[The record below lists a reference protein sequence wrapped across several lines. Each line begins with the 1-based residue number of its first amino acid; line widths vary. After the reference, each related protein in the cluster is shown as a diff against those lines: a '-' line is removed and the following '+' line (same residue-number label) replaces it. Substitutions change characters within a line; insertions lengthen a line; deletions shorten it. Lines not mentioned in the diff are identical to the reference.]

1 MGKRN
6 REYGL
11 MAGIAVGFAVWGAAG
26 LPVSEMVSVRE
37 QTWESVQMLER
48 AQASENARVLGRE
61 QTRESVQVSV
71 REQVWENARVSDTE
85 FAGESARVPE
95 REQVWESARVPE
107 TEQVW
112 ESEQMSGTEQASES
126 VQTLA
131 TEQAKGSVR
140 APEAGTPSLDL
151 HALSA
156 VLIDGDSGRILYE
169 KEGDTFRPMAST
181 TKIMTCILALEH
193 GNLTD
198 LCTVSANAAGQP
210 QVRLGVRVGQQFKLN
225 DLLYS
230 LMLESHNDAAVI
242 IAEHIG
248 GSVKQFAAM
257 MNQKARDIGCQ
268 NTCFVT
274 PNGLDASFTEDD
286 GTVRTHGT
294 TAADLARIMRYCIRI
309 SPKREEFL
317 MVTGTANYSFTDEA
331 GKCSY
336 SCVNHNALL
345 TMMEGALSGKTGF
358 TGGAGYS
365 YVGAIESEGRSF
377 ILALLGC
384 GWPPH
389 KTWKWADAR
398 TLFQYGKERFHYRNV
413 DQRPQPPEIPV
424 EEGIPEPGKEKCLVA
439 LTTEA
444 ADEESRRLPQIKEE
458 ESRRLPQTE
467 EEKENSG
474 QYLTRE
480 DEKTWRLLL
489 SEEEEVTARIRIPKK
504 LEAPVEA
511 GMLVGAIEYTLNG
524 STIHMEPLYTKSAVG
539 RKGLHYYGCLTIK
552 TFLLEGESRIYR

>member
-26 LPVSEMVSVRE
+26 LPVS
-37 QTWESVQMLER
+37 
-48 AQASENARVLGRE
+48 ARI
-61 QTRESVQVSV
+61 
-71 REQVWENARVSDTE
+71 
-85 FAGESARVPE
+85 
-95 REQVWESARVPE
+95 PE

-112 ESEQMSGTEQASES
+112 ESAQMLEREQAWENAQVPGREQVWKSVQVSETEQAS
-126 VQTLA
+126 
-131 TEQAKGSVR
+131 GSVR
-140 APEAGTPSLDL
+140 ASEAGTPSLDL

-198 LCTVSANAAGQP
+198 LCAASANAAGQP
-210 QVRLGVRVGQQFKLN
+210 QVRLGVRVGQQFKLE

-248 GSVKQFAAM
+248 GSVEQFAAM

-274 PNGLDASFTEDD
+274 PNGLDASVTEDD

-317 MVTGTANYSFTDEA
+317 TVTGTANYSFTDEP

-345 TMMEGALSGKTGF
+345 TMMDGALSGKTGF

-365 YVGAIESEGRSF
+365 YVGAIESEGRTF

-398 TLFQYGKERFHYRNV
+398 TLLQYGKERFHYRNV
-413 DQRPQPPEIPV
+413 DQRPQLPVIPV

-439 LTTEA
+439 VTTEA
-444 ADEESRRLPQIKEE
+444 AEE
-458 ESRRLPQTE
+458 E
-467 EEKENSG
+467 
-474 QYLTRE
+474 
-480 DEKTWRLLL
+480 TWRLLL
-489 SEEEEVTARIRIPKK
+489 SEEEEVTARIRVPKK

-524 STIHMEPLYTKSAVG
+524 STIRMEPLYTKSAVG

-552 TFLLEGESRIYR
+552 TFLLEGESRIHR